1 MYIFIS
7 LTIILAIV
15 IIVYFKRSFSYWKTK
30 GFNYIEPSIPFGN
43 ASNFFMGRV
52 GFGILFH
59 DWYLEFKK
67 RGWKAGGGYFGGRA
81 ICVPVDQTIIKS
93 ILISDFWTFP
103 NHGLYISEDVEPLS
117 GHIFNLENHK
127 WKNLRAKIPSVFTA
141 AKMRRNVLIMER
153 FSKEFVT
160 RLEAIISKTKTLN
173 VKEEM
178 SRFTIDVITTCA
190 FGTESNTLKG
200 QNSELLVNSKVFF
213 DSQWS
218 RVANT
223 LVVMIP
229 RHILSFFH
237 FKYFPAK
244 ITNYFMDMFASIK
257 DYRQKENRG
266 DNDLA
271 ELLIDLCDETKNHS
285 DFNGKGTMDPL
296 TFNEFASQ
304 MYVFFEAGFETSSGT
319 QTFALYELA
328 FNPDVQDKLRDEIN
342 TVLTK
347 YNGKIGYD
355 SVNEMNYLDRV
366 IDGKSLRP

>member
-1 MYIFIS
+1 MYVFIS
-7 LTIILAIV
+7 LTITLAIV
-15 IIVYFKRSFSYWKTK
+15 IAVYFKRSFSYWKTR
-30 GFNYIEPSIPFGN
+30 GLNYIKPSIPFGN

-52 GFGILFH
+52 SFGVLFH
-59 DWYLEFKK
+59 DWYLEFQK
-67 RGWKAGGGYFGGRA
+67 RGWKAGGGYFGGRP
-81 ICVPVDQTIIKS
+81 ICIPVNQTIIKS

-103 NHGLYISEDVEPLS
+103 NHGFYISEDVEPLS
-117 GHIFNLENHK
+117 GHIFNMEDYK

-141 AKMRRNVLIMER
+141 AKMRRNVIIMER
-153 FSKEFVT
+153 ISREFVR
-160 RLEAIISKTKTLN
+160 RLEVMTCKTKSLN
-173 VKEEM
+173 VKEEV
-178 SRFTIDVITTCA
+178 SRFTIDVITACA
-190 FGTESNTLKG
+190 FGMESNTLKG
-200 QNSELLVNSKVFF
+200 QNSDLVANSKAFF

-218 RVANT
+218 RFANT

-237 FKYFPAK
+237 FKYFPAE
-244 ITNYFMDMFASIK
+244 ITKYFMGMFAAIK
-257 DYRQKENRG
+257 DHRQKENRNV
-266 DNDLA
+266 NDLA

-347 YNGKIGYD
+347 YNGEIGYD
-355 SVNEMNYLDRV
+355 AINEMDYLDRV
-366 IDGKSLRP
+366 VNGK